1 MSFCPG
7 ASTSAALCFVLLH
20 RAHSLRVVQTDY
32 REGESNVL
40 ADPLSRGTEP
50 SSLGMGF
57 TTANSFT
64 RDTAPSILRELST
77 LLDPSIE
84 IMEEAELLNR
94 WARYTE
100 VIQRLPNP
108 GTLKM

>member
-1 MSFCPG
+1 
-7 ASTSAALCFVLLH
+7 
-20 RAHSLRVVQTDY
+20 
-32 REGESNVL
+32 L

-94 WARYTE
+94 WARYTVRPFGDVRE
-100 VIQRLPNP
+100 LLILISMGRTRINNQ
-108 GTLKM
+108 GWIGMGSGE